1 VDLTCGSSSP
11 PPSKKKK
18 LEGGGENSPSHPISS
33 PRLPTSARAE
43 AGRDGAREQAT
54 NGSQQVQASAGPR
67 GRVPSLGP
75 GPSPPPR
82 ASCPARPGG
91 GRLHRGWGGGGG
103 GAGVPR
109 RRILPRGWRRGER
122 DGGRGDGR
130 EVGNGGLRRTRAR
143 HERGPREASWVKS
156 GRAAPRERG
165 EEPRSEVRALEPREL
180 SPPRESSQQEE
191 PFCFRPRLQCSPID
205 QAAFPGL
212 RERGAPRRSS

>member
-1 VDLTCGSSSP
+1 MDLTCGSSSP

-91 GRLHRGWGGGGG
+91 GRLHRGWGGGG
-103 GAGVPR
+103 AGVPR

-143 HERGPREASWVKS
+143 PARGILGKKWPRCTERAR
-156 GRAAPRERG
+156 RG
-165 EEPRSEVRALEPREL
+165 AKVRG
-180 SPPRESSQQEE
+180 Q
-191 PFCFRPRLQCSPID
+191 
-205 QAAFPGL
+205 GT
-212 RERGAPRRSS
+212 GAPRAEPPT